1 MMNEQKLKDLA
12 AEFAKGIKT
21 EDDLN
26 QFTRLLTKLTVE
38 TALNAELT
46 EHLGHEK
53 NARKHGSNARNGYSS
68 KTVLSDDGEVEIT
81 TPRDRDGTFE
91 PQLIKKNQT
100 RITQMD
106 SQILSLYAKGMT
118 TREIVATFKEMYDAD
133 VSPTL
138 ISKVTDAV
146 KEQVAEWQ
154 NRPLDA
160 IYPIV
165 YMDCI
170 VVKVRHNGSV
180 INKAIFLALG
190 INLDGHKELLG
201 MWMAENEG
209 AKFWLNVLT
218 ELKNRGLQ
226 DILIACVDGLKGFP
240 DAINSVYPQTHIQL
254 CIIHMLRNSL
264 KYVSW
269 KDYKAVTQDLKA
281 VYQSPTEEAALM
293 ALDQF
298 AQTWDDKYPQISKS
312 WHTHWENLNTFFA
325 YPAEIRKAIYTTN
338 AIESLNSVIR
348 QAIKKRKVFPT
359 DDSVRKVIYL
369 AIDAASKKWNM
380 PIRDWR
386 LAMSRFIIEF
396 GDRLSNH
403 L

>member
-21 EDDLN
+21 EEDLN
-26 QFTRLLTKLTVE
+26 QFTRLLTKITVE

-53 NARKHGSNARNGYSS
+53 NARKSGSNSRNGYSS
-68 KTVLSDDGEVEIT
+68 KTLLSDDGEIEIT

-180 INKAIFLALG
+180 INKAVFLALG
-190 INLDGHKELLG
+190 INLEGQKELLG

-312 WHTHWENLNTFFA
+312 WRMHWENLNTFFA

-380 PIRDWR
+380 PIRDK
-386 LAMSRFIIEF
+386 AYCTK
-396 GDRLSNH
+396 
-403 L
+403 

>member
-1 MMNEQKLKDLA
+1 MDEKKLKALT
-12 AEFAKGIKT
+12 AELAKGLKT
-21 EDDLN
+21 EADLN
-26 QFTRLLTKLTVE
+26 QFSRMLTKLTVE

-46 EHLGHEK
+46 DHIGHEK
-53 NARKHGSNARNGYSS
+53 NAPKTGSNTRNGYSP
-68 KTVLSDDGEVEIT
+68 KTLLCDDGEIEIT
-81 TPRDRDGTFE
+81 TPRDRESTFE

-146 KEQVAEWQ
+146 KEQVTEWQ

-160 IYPIV
+160 LYPIV
-165 YMDCI
+165 YLDCI
-170 VVKVRHNGSV
+170 VVKVRHSGSV
-180 INKAIFLALG
+180 INKAVFLALG
-190 INLDGHKELLG
+190 INTEGRKALLG
-201 MWMAENEG
+201 MWLAENEG
-209 AKFWLNVLT
+209 ARFWLNVLT

-254 CIIHMLRNSL
+254 CIIHMVRNSL

-269 KDYKAVTQDLKA
+269 KDYKGVTSGLKT
-281 VYQSPTEEAALM
+281 VYQAPTEEAALM
-293 ALDQF
+293 ALDKF
-298 AQTWDDKYPQISKS
+298 AGIWDDKYPQISKS
-312 WHTHWENLNTFFA
+312 WRAHWENLNTFFG
-325 YPAEIRKAIYTTN
+325 YPPDIRKAIYTTN

-348 QAIKKRKVFPT
+348 
-359 DDSVRKVIYL
+359 
-369 AIDAASKKWNM
+369 
-380 PIRDWR
+380 
-386 LAMSRFIIEF
+386 
-396 GDRLSNH
+396 
-403 L
+403 

>member
-1 MMNEQKLKDLA
+1 MDEKKLKAIA
-12 AEFAKGIKT
+12 AELAKSLKT

-26 QFTRLLTKLTVE
+26 QLSMLLKKLTVE

-46 EHLGHEK
+46 DHLGHAK
-53 NARKHGSNARNGYSS
+53 NASKSGSNTRNGYSS
-68 KTVLSDDGEVEIT
+68 KTILTDNGEFELT
-81 TPRDRDGTFE
+81 TPRDREGTFE

-100 RITQMD
+100 RITRMD

-118 TREIVATFKEMYDAD
+118 TRDIVATFKEMYDAD

-146 KEQVAEWQ
+146 KKQITEWQ

-170 VVKVRHNGSV
+170 VVKVRQDGSV
-180 INKAIFLALG
+180 INKAVFLELG
-190 INLDGHKELLG
+190 VNTEGQKELLG
-201 MWMAENEG
+201 MWLAENEG
-209 AKFWLNVLT
+209 AKFWLSVLT

-254 CIIHMLRNSL
+254 CIIHMVRNSL
-264 KYVSW
+264 KYVVW
-269 KDYKAVTQDLKA
+269 KDYKAVTAGLKTI
-281 VYQSPTEEAALM
+281 YQAATEEAALL
-293 ALDQF
+293 ALDKF
-298 AQTWDDKYPQISKS
+298 AGIWDEKYPQISKS
-312 WHTHWENLNTFFA
+312 WRAHWENLNTFFG
-325 YPAEIRKAIYTTN
+325 YPPDIRKAIYTTN

-369 AIDAASKKWNM
+369 AIMDASKKWSM
-380 PIRDWR
+380 PIRNWR
-386 LAMSRFIIEF
+386 LAMTRFIIEF
-396 GDRLSNH
+396 GDRLSDH

>member
-1 MMNEQKLKDLA
+1 MDEKKLKALA
-12 AEFAKGIKT
+12 AELAKGLKT
-21 EDDLN
+21 EADLN
-26 QFTRLLTKLTVE
+26 AFSRMLTKLTVE

-53 NARKHGSNARNGYSS
+53 NTPKSGSNTRNGYSS
-68 KTVLSDDGEVEIT
+68 KTLLCDDGEIELN
-81 TPRDRDGTFE
+81 TPRDRENTFE

-154 NRPLDA
+154 NRQLDA
-160 IYPIV
+160 LYPIV

-170 VVKVRHNGSV
+170 VVKVRQNGSV
-180 INKAIFLALG
+180 INKAVFLALG
-190 INLDGHKELLG
+190 INTEGQKELLG
-201 MWMAENEG
+201 MWLAENEG
-209 AKFWLNVLT
+209 AKFWLSVLT

-254 CIIHMLRNSL
+254 CIIHMVRNSL

-269 KDYKAVTQDLKA
+269 KDYKAVTSGLKM
-281 VYQSPTEEAALM
+281 VYQAPTEEAALM
-293 ALDQF
+293 ALDKF
-298 AQTWDDKYPQISKS
+298 AEAWDDKYPQISKS
-312 WHTHWENLNTFFA
+312 WRTHWENLNTFFG
-325 YPAEIRKAIYTTN
+325 YPPDIRKAIYTTN
-338 AIESLNSVIR
+338 AIESVNSVIR
-348 QAIKKRKVFPT
+348 AAIKKRKVLPT
-359 DDSVRKVIYL
+359 DDSVRKVVYL
-369 AIDAASKKWNM
+369 AIKDASKKWSM
-380 PIRDWR
+380 PIQNWR

-396 GDRLSNH
+396 GDRLSDH

>member
-1 MMNEQKLKDLA
+1 MDESKLKAPA
-12 AEFAKGIKT
+12 AELAKGLKT
-21 EDDLN
+21 EADLN
-26 QFTRLLTKLTVE
+26 QFSRILTKLTVE

-46 EHLGHEK
+46 DHLGHEK
-53 NARKHGSNARNGYSS
+53 NAPKKGSNTRNGYSS
-68 KTVLSDDGEVEIT
+68 KTLLCDDGEIELN
-81 TPRDRDGTFE
+81 TPRDRENTFE

-146 KEQVAEWQ
+146 KDQVTEWQ
-154 NRPLDA
+154 NRQLNA
-160 IYPIV
+160 LYPIV

-170 VVKVRHNGSV
+170 VVKVRQNGSV
-180 INKAIFLALG
+180 INKAVFLALG
-190 INLDGHKELLG
+190 INTEGQKELLG
-201 MWMAENEG
+201 MWLAENEG
-209 AKFWLNVLT
+209 AKFWLSVLT

-254 CIIHMLRNSL
+254 CLIHMVRNSL
-264 KYVSW
+264 KYVAW
-269 KDYKAVTQDLKA
+269 KDYKAVTSRLKT
-281 VYQSPTEEAALM
+281 VYQAPTEEAALM
-293 ALDQF
+293 ALDSF
-298 AQTWDDKYPQISKS
+298 ADDLDEKYPQISKS
-312 WHTHWENLNTFFA
+312 WRAHWENLNTFFN
-325 YPAEIRKAIYTTN
+325 YPPDIRKAIYTTN

-348 QAIKKRKVFPT
+348 AAIKKRKVFPT

-369 AIDAASKKWNM
+369 AIKDASKKWSM
-380 PIRDWR
+380 PIQNWR

-396 GDRLSNH
+396 GDRLSDH